1 MISIGSFAA
10 RLARG
15 VAPLPARALLLTLV
29 LAFFST
35 PAHAADKWIE
45 IKSPNVTVM
54 TAGGAG
60 SARTLAWQLEQIR
73 SAVVAILPWAQVE
86 LDRPF
91 LVVAVDSEL
100 KMRQIV
106 PQFWERGG
114 SVRPASVW
122 VSGIDRHYLAIR
134 TDIVAED
141 DSYSNPHRSAYFS
154 YVAMVLQRSLPAE
167 MPFWF
172 RRGLA
177 AVLSNTIV
185 RESHLLVGTPIP
197 QNLVYLRERVRLK
210 LPALVDMQAGA
221 PELKQHGGLE
231 RYDAQA
237 WAFVHFLMFGNSG
250 ARAPKINEF
259 FRMVT
264 SGTAPAAAMA
274 ETIGNV
280 DQLEADFV
288 MYVNRSIF
296 SFSKMTADVSV
307 KRDGF
312 VQRPLTTGESS
323 SALALFHTSMRRPVE
338 ARAAIAEARTADAAA
353 PDSHLAEGIQLERDG
368 KREEARAAL
377 ARAVAGGSTNAYAH
391 YTLSRLNWQP
401 RPDAAGLKEQETLLA
416 RAVELNPRY
425 AYALARLGEIRAMSG
440 AADALS
446 LVIKAVRLDP
456 NESDHRLT
464 AARILL
470 RSGQHGEALKLAQV
484 ALTLATTE
492 EERAR
497 VREFQQ
503 AIERDKAR

>member
-1 MISIGSFAA
+1 
-10 RLARG
+10 
-15 VAPLPARALLLTLV
+15 
-29 LAFFST
+29 
-35 PAHAADKWIE
+35 
-45 IKSPNVTVM
+45 M

-100 KMRQIV
+100 KMHQIV

-154 YVAMVLQRSLPAE
+154 YVAMVLQQSLPAE
-167 MPFWF
+167 MPLWF

-274 ETIGNV
+274 ETIGKV

-296 SFSKMTADVSV
+296 SFAKMAADVSV

-312 VQRPLTTGESS
+312 VQRPLTTAESS

-368 KREEARAAL
+368 KREEARAAV

-391 YTLSRLNWQP
+391 YTLARLNWQP

-425 AYALARLGEIRAMSG
+425 AYALARLGEIRAMAG

-446 LVIKAVRLDP
+446 LVIKAVRLEP
-456 NESDHRLT
+456 NEPDHRLT
-464 AARILL
+464 AARILW
-470 RSGQHGEALKLAQV
+470 RMGQHGEALKAVQV
-484 ALTLATTE
+484 ALTVATTE

-497 VREFQQ
+497 VRELQQ